1 MSCRSSLP
9 LRSYRVTAQPDS
21 GTSRLARGCLRSSTA
36 ITAMSDSEVCSRSVR
51 FVSRCLTCVSVSHVC
66 SPAPTCT
73 DRLLEIEGDETIEA
87 KHTLFRLFNYVKS
100 LLPSP
105 DVNVMIAA
113 SKTLGRIAEM
123 GGTAFADQI
132 DVEVPRALEAL
143 QSDKPAEGRH
153 AAVLVLRE
161 LARHS
166 AAHFHP
172 HVGLVLERIWLPLR
186 DSRVSAPSHRS
197 ECVI

>member
-1 MSCRSSLP
+1 MGY
-9 LRSYRVTAQPDS
+9 LR
-21 GTSRLARGCLRSSTA
+21 
-36 ITAMSDSEVCSRSVR
+36 
-51 FVSRCLTCVSVSHVC
+51 SVSHATWYSHYTSFDTV
-66 SPAPTCT
+66 SLILWGFV
-73 DRLLEIEGDETIEA
+73 DRLLEIEGETIEA

-143 QSDKPAEGRH
+143 QSDKPEGRH
-153 AAVLVLRE
+153 AAVLILRE

-172 HVGLVLERIWLPLR
+172 HVGLVLERIWVPLR
-186 DSRVSAPSHRS
+186 DSRVSS
-197 ECVI
+197 C

>member
-1 MSCRSSLP
+1 MN
-9 LRSYRVTAQPDS
+9 DS
-21 GTSRLARGCLRSSTA
+21 EGYSRL
-36 ITAMSDSEVCSRSVR
+36 VR
-51 FVSRCLTCVSVSHVC
+51 FTFRCAKHVPC
-66 SPAPTCT
+66 FVISSPFRPAI

-143 QSDKPAEGRH
+143 QSDKPEGRH
-153 AAVLVLRE
+153 AAVLILRE

-186 DSRVSAPSHRS
+186 DSRVSGLSHQL

>member
-1 MSCRSSLP
+1 
-9 LRSYRVTAQPDS
+9 
-21 GTSRLARGCLRSSTA
+21 
-36 ITAMSDSEVCSRSVR
+36 
-51 FVSRCLTCVSVSHVC
+51 
-66 SPAPTCT
+66 
-73 DRLLEIEGDETIEA
+73 
-87 KHTLFRLFNYVKS
+87 
-100 LLPSP
+100 
-105 DVNVMIAA
+105 MIAA

-143 QSDKPAEGRH
+143 QSDKPEGRH

-172 HVGLVLERIWLPLR
+172 HVQLVLERIWLPLR
-186 DSRVSAPSHRS
+186 DSRVRVLSHHS
-197 ECVI
+197 SCLI